1 MGIKRTLYL
10 TQEEKNELL
19 KILNETEVNSIS
31 NRRAKAV
38 LLKSEGKSLKEISRE
53 IGLTKQAVHNIVKLF
68 EKNGLDAVLP
78 KKRGKKEKFAEEKQQ
93 IINLVSE
100 FAPFEFGIEK
110 RYWTLRT
117 IVKAMKKIY
126 NVEISVGSVRKI
138 LQDNKIN
145 LKAIRNKYAKRK
157 LSDYLKE

>member
-78 KKRGKKEKFAEEKQQ
+78 KKRGKKEKFTEEKQQ

-138 LQDNKIN
+138 LQDNRIN

>member
-1 MGIKRTLYL
+1 M
-10 TQEEKNELL
+10 
-19 KILNETEVNSIS
+19 NETEANSIP
-31 NRRAKAV
+31 NRRAKVV
-38 LLKSEGKSLKEISRE
+38 LLKSEGKSLKEISQE
-53 IGLTKQAVHNIVKLF
+53 IGLTKQAVHQIVKLF
-68 EKNGLDAVLP
+68 EKNGLDAIFP
-78 KKRGKKEKFAEEKQQ
+78 KKRGKKEKFSEEKQQ

-138 LQDNKIN
+138 LHDNKID
-145 LKAIRNKYAKRK
+145 LKAIRNKYNKQK
-157 LSDYLKE
+157 LSDYLKQ

>member
-78 KKRGKKEKFAEEKQQ
+78 KKRGKKEKFTEEKQQ

-117 IVKAMKKIY
+117 VVKAMKKIY

>member
-138 LQDNKIN
+138 LQDNRIN